1 MARHSRAK
9 RGIPSENDGM
19 HHRPVLQISKEWHR
33 RYPAEN
39 FVKICFFSPQNN
51 VFDSKRISTKI
62 QLRIFS
68 NQFGKHMFISD
79 QARRLGNSSFSKLK
93 ISQKHRIENL
103 SSLEFV
109 ENTNKDA
116 FATALVKTLSCK
128 YMKCLFSL
136 ICEGGMQFNPGN
148 DH

>member
-1 MARHSRAK
+1 MARHTRAK

-19 HHRPVLQISKEWHR
+19 HPSAGFCKFPKEWHR

-51 VFDSKRISTKI
+51 GFDSKRITTKI
-62 QLRIFS
+62 LLRIFQIS
-68 NQFGKHMFISD
+68 SGNIFISE
-79 QARRLGNSSFSKLK
+79 QARRLGNRSFSKLK
-93 ISQKHRIENL
+93 ISQKPGIEDL

-116 FATALVKTLSCK
+116 FATALVRTLNCK
-128 YMKCLFSL
+128 YIKYLF
-136 ICEGGMQFNPGN
+136 
-148 DH
+148 H